1 MSISVGGINL
11 VEAIINLDYEL
22 GRTQRILD
30 WVVSNNQL
38 KMPDQEALNKIN
50 SDAMKALQIKYPAA
64 GIESKEK

>member
-11 VEAIINLDYEL
+11 VEAIINMDYEL

-38 KMPDQEALNKIN
+38 KMPDQDALNKIN
-50 SDAMKALQIKYPAA
+50 SDAMKVLQIKYPAA
-64 GIESKEK
+64 GIEPKEK